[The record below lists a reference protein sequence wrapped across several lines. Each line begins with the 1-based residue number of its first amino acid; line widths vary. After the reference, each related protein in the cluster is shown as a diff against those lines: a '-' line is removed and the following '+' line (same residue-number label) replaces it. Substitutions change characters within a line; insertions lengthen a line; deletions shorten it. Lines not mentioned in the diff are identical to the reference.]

1 MRGDAMKNKFQ
12 YIIIGS
18 GILGLSIA
26 RAISEIN
33 LDASILIIDKEPR
46 EAAHASSRNSGV
58 LHAGFYYSADSL
70 KAKFTVQGNRALKSF
85 CARKGLAVNEC
96 GKLVVAQNE
105 EELQI
110 LYDLQKRG
118 RENGSNVAIIDEE
131 HACELEPN
139 VRTFK
144 KALYSPDTA
153 SIDPQQVCSELKREL
168 EQMGV
173 RFSFQTKYTGKI
185 EGGIATDKGEFR
197 AGKIINCA
205 GLYADTIAHDFGFG
219 QNYTMIP
226 FKGLYLKYTKNKTDI
241 KMNIYP
247 VPNLNNPFLGVHF
260 TKAVDG
266 SIKIGPTAIPAL
278 WRENYDNSNFN
289 FNEFA
294 DIATQETRL
303 FLTNSF
309 GFRRLAW
316 EEMKKYNKKYFVGL
330 AQRMVQT
337 IDPKGFTEYTKPGI
351 RAQLLDKKSRKLI
364 LDFVVEGDQ
373 HSTHILNAVS
383 PAFTCAFPFGE
394 YVTINHIHQSP

>member
-131 HACELEPN
+131 HARELEPN